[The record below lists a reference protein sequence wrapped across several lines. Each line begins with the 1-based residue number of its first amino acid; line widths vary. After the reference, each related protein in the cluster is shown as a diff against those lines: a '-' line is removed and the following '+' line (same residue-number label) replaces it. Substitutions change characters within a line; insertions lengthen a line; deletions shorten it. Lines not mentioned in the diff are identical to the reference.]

1 MLRAYPCPT
10 LRRLVVLK
18 GARELKV
25 AYTCIRCLFSHP
37 VSRATAEHAMGHSP
51 ITLEALDC
59 LAHPDR
65 VHLRV
70 LRREADADDF

>member
-1 MLRAYPCPT
+1 MLRAYPCPN

-18 GARELKV
+18 GTRELKV

-37 VSRATAEHAMGHSP
+37 VSKTMAERAMGRSP
-51 ITLEALDC
+51 IPLDALDC
-59 LAHPDR
+59 LADPTR

-70 LRREADADDF
+70 LRRETDDF